1 MNHRPM
7 PLADVAMMVGAA
19 AQLLGGTIVSIF
31 ASSALLVGATL
42 IFGGFVAMFVAM
54 LAWRRGPG

>member
-1 MNHRPM
+1 M
-7 PLADVAMMVGAA
+7 PLAGVAMVVGAA

-31 ASSALLVGATL
+31 ATSALLVGATL